1 MKIGNERHFN
11 SELHMLDSK
20 QNSLNLKTSD
30 INYYRYIVINSGI
43 NNEQLLSYI
52 KYFEYNGNYDSF
64 KYSNLLFDED
74 GNIIMKEEILEK
86 IKEFINKIGIQKLL
100 YLTEEY
106 NNLYMMQEQK
116 IKR

>member
-1 MKIGNERHFN
+1 
-11 SELHMLDSK
+11 
-20 QNSLNLKTSD
+20 
-30 INYYRYIVINSGI
+30 
-43 NNEQLLSYI
+43 
-52 KYFEYNGNYDSF
+52 
-64 KYSNLLFDED
+64 
-74 GNIIMKEEILEK
+74 MKEEILEK